1 MKKTSMAAFGLSLL
15 AATGL
20 VHAQAQ
26 AQDRGGYL
34 LGAFG
39 KSSYNIDCEGFRQC
53 DKSGSMT
60 KVVAGYRMNQGLA
73 IEGVAM
79 NFGKATAADSGVDV
93 DAKITAYGVGAALMF
108 DMTPQFGGVLRLGA
122 ASVKATATGR
132 GFGITVSESETKIKP
147 YYGIAL
153 AYRFSK
159 AVWFEA
165 GYDGTSGEIE
175 GDSGRVTGL
184 SLGVGLRF

>member
-1 MKKTSMAAFGLSLL
+1 LRLAPPRRHAATARYRVTAQTQIKHPLCGGSMARRVASMLIGDAASAVRHRAAATARPKQTEMHMRKTTVAAFGLSLL

-26 AQDRGGYL
+26 AQDSGGYL

-39 KSSYNIDCEGFRQC
+39 KSSYDIDCEGFRQC
-53 DKSGSMT
+53 DKSGSLT

-73 IEGVAM
+73 IE
-79 NFGKATAADSGVDV
+79 
-93 DAKITAYGVGAALMF
+93 
-108 DMTPQFGGVLRLGA
+108 
-122 ASVKATATGR
+122 
-132 GFGITVSESETKIKP
+132 
-147 YYGIAL
+147 GIAL

-175 GDSGRVTGL
+175 GDSDRVTGL
-184 SLGVGLRF
+184 SLGAGLRF